1 MLSPNRT
8 STRVEPRPLPVAKP
22 KDQLLYYLVLIYI
35 ALWIFEGG
43 LRRWVLPSLSNPL
56 LLIRDPLVVLIYSV
70 AAAMNRFPFNIF
82 ISSAIGLAILEAAI
96 VPFGHGNP
104 IVAAYGM
111 RSDFLHVPMIFI
123 IGRTLTP
130 ARLMTVCQAAVI
142 LSIPYTLLLVAQFY
156 SPQSAWVNRG
166 LGGSLTGA
174 GFSGAEGKFRPPG
187 TFSFITGPAALYPMF
202 AACWF
207 LYVYKSKS
215 KFASLI
221 GSVSALAI
229 LVAIP
234 VSISRS
240 LFVSVLLVVVAG
252 MAAGPLRFGI
262 RLQAHTAIVLLGA
275 ICLAPLALT
284 IPAVQDGLFAFNSR
298 WAASTTNEGGV
309 QGAILKRFYDDTL
322 GAVLNPNVPFF
333 GSGTGFS
340 TNLGQQQ
347 LRSFVGF
354 GNSEGEFGRLLFDNG
369 VLVGGFLLMYRV
381 ALALFVA
388 SRAFHSWFRND
399 QIAFVFLMASF
410 LLVLT
415 GQWSQTTAQ
424 GAATIAAGL
433 TLAATHT
440 PPLDK
445 RIKRRNRQKVFAPR
459 TKCPALATS
468 P

>member
-1 MLSPNRT
+1 
-8 STRVEPRPLPVAKP
+8 
-22 KDQLLYYLVLIYI
+22 
-35 ALWIFEGG
+35 
-43 LRRWVLPSLSNPL
+43 
-56 LLIRDPLVVLIYSV
+56 
-70 AAAMNRFPFNIF
+70 MNRFPFNIF

-104 IVAAYGM
+104 IAAAYGM

-207 LYVYKSKS
+207 LYVYKSQS
-215 KFASLI
+215 KFASLL

-240 LFVSVLLVVVAG
+240 LFIAVLLVVVAG
-252 MAAGPLRFGI
+252 VAAGPLRFGI
-262 RLQAHTAIVLLGA
+262 RLQAHTAVVLLGS

-284 IPAVQDGLFAFNSR
+284 IPAVQDGLSAFTSR
-298 WAASTTNEGGV
+298 WTASTTSRGGV
-309 QGAILKRFYDDTL
+309 QVAILQRFYEGTFGVMLD
-322 GAVLNPNVPFF
+322 PNIPFF
-333 GSGTGFS
+333 GSGTGYS
-340 TNLGQQQ
+340 TNVGQQQ
-347 LRSFVGF
+347 LRSFVAF
-354 GNSEGEFGRLLFDNG
+354 GNSEGEFGRLLYDNG
-369 VLVGGFLLMYRV
+369 VVVGGFLVMYRV
-381 ALALFVA
+381 TLSLFLVRR
-388 SRAFHSWFRND
+388 SFHSWFRND

-410 LLVLT
+410 LSVLS

-433 TLAATHT
+433 TLAATRT
-440 PPLDK
+440 QPIEK
-445 RIKRRNRQKVFAPR
+445 RMKRRNRQKALAPR
-459 TKCPALATS
+459 TKHPALATS
-468 P
+468 N